1 MIAERRIDRRGLLAS
16 LAIGTGAVIAGGWL
30 TRRGAV
36 AQRMDNPDGTNPM
49 ASGTDL
55 MPAVPVCWRLVSYW
69 AKPEA
74 EAPALKRTLNFLM
87 PSTDREVN
95 VFNETTGQSALLVTH
110 VLTGA
115 FGAQN
120 EVQTRYTTDG
130 EIAPY
135 VAWELVVADLVDD
148 PATIGDATLIDRT
161 EPFTAPRGSQEIELV
176 NLALSDGG
184 PTKVIPRMDDHYP
197 MLGFVHSQPLLATDP
212 DGTTRLWDVKT
223 THLVRPGDR
232 LAYAGAEPN
241 ANGFVVFPR
250 FAVQRSY

>member
-1 MIAERRIDRRGLLAS
+1 MIADWRIDRRDLLAS
-16 LAIGTGAVIAGGWL
+16 LVVGAGAVIVGGWPGE
-30 TRRGAV
+30 RGAV
-36 AQRMDNPDGTNPM
+36 AQSMSNPDGTNPM

-69 AKPEA
+69 AKPQG
-74 EAPALKRTLNFLM
+74 EAPALERTLNFLM
-87 PSTDREVN
+87 PSTDRELH
-95 VFNETTGQSALLVTH
+95 VFNRTTDESALLVTH

-120 EVQTRYTTDG
+120 DVQTRYTIDE

-161 EPFTAPRGSQEIELV
+161 EPFTAPQGTQEIELV

-184 PTKVIPRMDDHYP
+184 PTKVIPPMDDSYP
-197 MLGFVHSQPLLATDP
+197 MLGYVHGHPLLATGP
-212 DGTTRLWDVKT
+212 DGTTRVWDVKT
-223 THLVRPGDR
+223 THMVEPGDR
-232 LAYAGAEPN
+232 LTYAGEEPN